1 MKLKYMLRG
10 LGIGVVVTAAI
21 MGAYTRNVVAETK
34 AQARV
39 DVLNEYGF
47 GEEPTLVENESEAI
61 ESEVSESVS
70 ETEETI
76 PIIVRDESKE
86 SEVESVIESA
96 KEAEKETEA
105 EPESGG
111 SEVESSAGEA
121 KATEIKSEVESEVKS
136 ETAVSKKSEVKSE
149 TESESE
155 SVSVPSYIDANDV
168 VEVPETI
175 DITVSKGDDSGT
187 VSRKLYNAGIVD
199 SASEYDAYLM
209 QHGYDKRISV
219 GTKTINITDT
229 WQEIAEKLTSK

>member
-10 LGIGVVVTAAI
+10 LGIGVIVTAAI
-21 MGAYTRNVVAETK
+21 MGAYNRNAVADAK

-39 DVLNEYGF
+39 DVLREYGF
-47 GEEPTLVENESEAI
+47 GDEPTLVDNESE
-61 ESEVSESVS
+61 SEEETLETVS

-76 PIIVRDESKE
+76 PIIIRDEVKE

-96 KEAEKETEA
+96 KAAEKETET
-105 EPESGG
+105 EPESS

-121 KATEIKSEVESEVKS
+121 KATEVKS
-136 ETAVSKKSEVKSE
+136 ETDASK
-149 TESESE
+149 ESESE
-155 SVSVPSYIDANDV
+155 SESISAPSYIDAKVV

-209 QHGYDKRISV
+209 QHGYDKKISV
-219 GTKTINITDT
+219 GTKTINVTDT
-229 WQEIAEKLTSK
+229 WQEIAEKLTGK

>member
-21 MGAYTRNVVAETK
+21 MGAYNRNAVADAK

-39 DVLNEYGF
+39 DVLREYGF
-47 GEEPTLVENESEAI
+47 GEEPTLVDNESE
-61 ESEVSESVS
+61 SEEETLETVS

-76 PIIVRDESKE
+76 PIIVRDEVKE

-96 KEAEKETEA
+96 KAAEKETET
-105 EPESGG
+105 EPES
-111 SEVESSAGEA
+111 S
-121 KATEIKSEVESEVKS
+121 SEVESE
-136 ETAVSKKSEVKSE
+136 
-149 TESESE
+149 SES
-155 SVSVPSYIDANDV
+155 SSVPSYIDAKDV

-209 QHGYDKRISV
+209 QHGYDKKISV
-219 GTKTINITDT
+219 GTKTINVTDT
-229 WQEIAEKLTSK
+229 WQEIAEKLTGK

>member
-10 LGIGVVVTAAI
+10 LGIGVIVTAAI
-21 MGAYTRNVVAETK
+21 MGAYNRNAVADAK

-39 DVLNEYGF
+39 DVLREYGF
-47 GEEPTLVENESEAI
+47 GEEPTLVDNESE
-61 ESEVSESVS
+61 SEEETLETVS

-76 PIIVRDESKE
+76 PIIIRDEVKE

-96 KEAEKETEA
+96 KAAEKETET
-105 EPESGG
+105 EPESS

-121 KATEIKSEVESEVKS
+121 KATEVKS
-136 ETAVSKKSEVKSE
+136 ETDASK
-149 TESESE
+149 ESESE
-155 SVSVPSYIDANDV
+155 SKSSSVPSYIDAKDV

-209 QHGYDKRISV
+209 QHGYDKKISV
-219 GTKTINITDT
+219 GTKTINVTDS
-229 WQEIAEKLTSK
+229 WQEIAEKLTGK